1 MLNRRESWIL
11 SIKTFVHC
19 KCNIKIDLDFY
30 VRVCTFLQKTCNW
43 KTALSDNCVNCTETF
58 LFKILRKNYIKDNWK
73 ILCVSLLPNQWLH
86 FKLLKM
92 QTKRTKKCWSGQLCL
107 LYYQW
112 LHHQVLI
119 LKLWGE
125 AAGICLSPIQVS
137 CIAGFSWPPWQ
148 SSCNKRLVF
157 RLVFPSSGK
166 SSFDF
171 ITAVT
176 VLTKT
181 TKQPKIWSHLHE
193 EGFSSVGNVHAAHL
207 WGCSAP
213 KRHP

>member
-30 VRVCTFLQKTCNW
+30 VRVCTFLQKMCNW

-73 ILCVSLLPNQWLH
+73 ILCVSLLPNQWLD

-92 QTKRTKKCWSGQLCL
+92 QTRTKKCWSGQLCL

-125 AAGICLSPIQVS
+125 AVGICLSPIQVS

-148 SSCNKRLVF
+148 SSCNKSNGNAQTASLSIIWQKQF
-157 RLVFPSSGK
+157 WFHYSCY
-166 SSFDF
+166 SFNKNN
-171 ITAVT
+171 
-176 VLTKT
+176 KT
-181 TKQPKIWSHLHE
+181 TKNLVPPSWGRFFVRGE
-193 EGFSSVGNVHAAHL
+193 CACCAFVGM
-207 WGCSAP
+207 
-213 KRHP
+213 